1 MTPNSTPFDKDINA
15 MIQAVSQPSAC
26 LGKLGRVL
34 VAIALFASVAVPAWA
49 QQKLFPTP
57 EAAAEAF
64 IAAVQSSDDNAYRS
78 LFGPDFRE
86 LFPPVGAEVRTR
98 FVNAWAASHKVIAEC
113 DQAKIAVGSDGW
125 IFPVPL
131 RKTAQGW
138 RFDMK
143 AGAEEMRIRRIGR
156 NEIAAMQVALAY
168 MDAQKEYASTYRDGL
183 PQYAQ
188 MIESSPG
195 KQDGLYWPTREGEAA
210 SPLGALMTRV
220 KAANDEGYHGYHY
233 KILTAQGKDAPGGAR
248 DYIVNGRMIGGFAL
262 LAWPVKYGDTGVMTF
277 MLNQEG
283 VIYQKDL
290 DPETTGSPGKI
301 ELFNPGEGWIKVDS
315 PA

>member
-1 MTPNSTPFDKDINA
+1 
-15 MIQAVSQPSAC
+15 MIQAVSRSCAC

-34 VAIALFASVAVPAWA
+34 VAIALFVFAAVPALA

-64 IAAVQSSDDNAYRS
+64 GAAVQSSDENAIRS

-86 LFPPVGAEVRTR
+86 LIPPVGADARTR
-98 FVNAWAASHKVIAEC
+98 FVNAWAASHKVISEG
-113 DQAKIAVGSDGW
+113 DQARIAVGTDGW
-125 IFPVPL
+125 TYPIPL
-131 RKTAQGW
+131 LKTAQGW

-143 AGAEEMRIRRIGR
+143 AGAKEIRIRRIGS
-156 NEIAAMQVALAY
+156 NESAAMRVSLACL
-168 MDAQKEYASTYRDGL
+168 DAQKEYASTYRDGL

-188 MIESSPG
+188 MFESSPG
-195 KQDGLYWPTREGEAA
+195 KHNGLYWPTREGEQP
-210 SPLGALMTRV
+210 SPLGASV
-220 KAANDEGYHGYHY
+220 AKAKAANTRKDEGYHGYHY
-233 KILTAQGKDAPGGAR
+233 RILTAQGKDAPGGAR
-248 DYIVNGRMIGGFAL
+248 DYVVKGRMIGGFAL

-277 MLNQEG
+277 MLNHEG

-290 DPETTGSPGKI
+290 GPETAGAADKI
-301 ELFNPGEGWIKVDS
+301 RLFNPGEGWNKVDS